1 MPIAINGNL
10 GTITGLTSAAG
21 GGATTTNSAVDITLT
36 SASTQ
41 AQNVAFT
48 APNKGFILPNAT
60 TMPTLGAPLFA
71 LSNKGVYT
79 ANIFASGGGR
89 IGNIQP
95 GATQYVGLS
104 SASDANKNWF
114 GAGAMNCRVNNFTEI
129 TFSQPMRS
137 GGFASGATND
147 WDVVNLDAST
157 FIVVYIGDNSD
168 LYGVIGT
175 ISGTTVSFG
184 TPQLLIAGTFNN
196 MRLCALSATTGFL
209 YANTTAPAPQLYGF
223 SVSGT
228 TISVSSVG
236 SISGGQN
243 MSDITALTATTA
255 LISYNAS
262 TQLLTRVATYNG
274 GSAPSFGSTAV
285 VSPIDVGT
293 GQAFLMSS
301 CKIDTDKCVMFWQGP
316 NFPQVIIYVITISG
330 GTPTVVTGT
339 SISFSSPSSQNTQSI
354 GLSTSIAYNT
364 SGYAVSVSGTTPSLL
379 SKTDTLSTGARVLAN
394 LGSNLLGASGRLAGF
409 VDNGVRLYGTS
420 GYAENITSAR
430 NVPLTSTSYLC
441 CGYNNANFPDVS
453 LTKMT
458 AFVVQTNI

>member
-21 GGATTTNSAVDITLT
+21 GGATTTDSAVDITLT

-129 TFSQPMRS
+129 TFSQPMKS
-137 GGFASGATND
+137 AGFASGATNQ

-157 FIVVYIGDNSD
+157 FIVVYIGDNDD

-184 TPQLLIAGTFNN
+184 TPQLLVVGTFNK

-209 YANTTAPAPQLYGF
+209 YATTTAPAPQLYGF

-236 SISGGQN
+236 AAGAFQMG
-243 MSDITALTATTA
+243 DIVALDATRA
-255 LISYNAS
+255 VIANSNNQQSLV
-262 TQLLTRVATYNG
+262 RVATYNG
-274 GSAPSFGSTAV
+274 GSAPTFGSTV
-285 VSPIDVGT
+285 ILT
-293 GQAFLMSS
+293 GLNSTAAFITSL
-301 CKIDTDKCVMFWQGP
+301 CKVDTDKCVAFFSGEA
-316 NFPQVIIYVITISG
+316 NDGISAR
-330 GTPTVVTGT
+330 VL
-339 SISFSSPSSQNTQSI
+339 SISSTTITQGASIGVLGTGQGAQDTQSI
-354 GLSTSIAYNT
+354 GLSTSLAYNT
-364 SGYAVSVSGTTPSLL
+364 RGAVVSVSGTTLSLL
-379 SKTDTLSTGARVLAN
+379 KIANPLSQGARVLAN
-394 LGSNLLGASGRLAGF
+394 LDSNVFGASGRLAGF
-409 VDNGVRLYGTS
+409 VDNGVLLYGTS

-441 CGYNNANFPDVS
+441 CGYNFNNAGSPDPA